1 MTLGIYRATEDGNQ
15 RVLEDSVGLRV
26 TENYKVGEASLV
38 ASSTLD
44 AAAGLIT
51 GVFSNLTA
59 TSTLTSTGNIIGL
72 GVSSLAGSS
81 SLQAIPSRTTRGA
94 IDFIASSSML
104 PNASLIAKGVSSL
117 AATSSTSFEG
127 RTVKFVTVVSGT
139 LEFERI
145 TEIENTRI
153 TEDGN
158 TRITN
163 PIVTNV
169 INGSMVANA
178 NVIPFSSIA
187 YIKVD
192 GVWKQVIEIDVN
204 QQNSWGNLDKV
215 YRNMSGKWK
224 RIY

>member
-26 TENYKVGEASLV
+26 TEAYKVGEASLV
-38 ASSTLD
+38 ASSTLN
-44 AAAGLIT
+44 AAASLLQE
-51 GVFSNLTA
+51 VASALTA
-59 TSTLTSTGNIIGL
+59 SSTLVSTATVTRFGA
-72 GVSSLAGSS
+72 SLLANNSV
-81 SLQAIPSRTTRGA
+81 LQAIPSRTTRGA
-94 IDFIASSSML
+94 ADFIASSSML
-104 PNASLIAKGVSSL
+104 PNGSLAAKGVSSL
-117 AATSSTSFEG
+117 AATSSTFFEG

-163 PIVTNV
+163 PITTNV
-169 INGSMVANA
+169 ISSAIVANA
-178 NVIPFSSIA
+178 NLTPFSSVA
-187 YIKVD
+187 YIKVN
-192 GVWKQVIEIDVN
+192 GVWKEVVEIDVN